1 MAICLGR
8 LTQHFQTN
16 PDGCLT
22 REKQRTMKPVP
33 WIFDVM
39 ISSDGPKNVLPL
51 LSAHWSFRAKG
62 TTLKTTLKTIDRTQL
77 CLFLW
82 ENRSSEMG
90 QTGQV
95 HNKWWTFQTMSS
107 PQKCT
112 SSVVWK
118 NHHLAVKPLET
129 SNKNGRLGVVERISV
144 ASVWSPN
151 QVQTGIICAIKCV
164 YFKAVIN
171 IQKTQTVQPKGYKFC
186 SLEISTKK
194 KHGPVAQP
202 LRLIS
207 LVLTSSPQAQDGGS
221 LALLGH
227 GPWILMWKMMV
238 QWSSMIFNHATC
250 SFFPN
255 MLKQTQSS
263 SPKIAI
269 SSRKII
275 CQAHLWVFVQSTQ
288 LQSFNGFR
296 ML

>member
-39 ISSDGPKNVLPL
+39 IWSDGPKNVLPL
-51 LSAHWSFRAKG
+51 LSAHWSFRAKV

-186 SLEISTKK
+186 SLEI
-194 KHGPVAQP
+194 
-202 LRLIS
+202 
-207 LVLTSSPQAQDGGS
+207 
-221 LALLGH
+221 
-227 GPWILMWKMMV
+227 
-238 QWSSMIFNHATC
+238 
-250 SFFPN
+250 
-255 MLKQTQSS
+255 
-263 SPKIAI
+263 
-269 SSRKII
+269 
-275 CQAHLWVFVQSTQ
+275 
-288 LQSFNGFR
+288 
-296 ML
+296 